1 MKLLPHGAPPRDA
14 HPLQEIDWRHRIGRY
29 SAIDGIPPLRNRTI
43 TMPSAPNPFAPP
55 RDAWHQAPA
64 PVRRGLIGRL
74 RNKPIKQIFG
84 ESQGVTILVAILLC
98 LIALLIVRPMV
109 RSILSYHRTAALLQ
123 ERRAEVAALSS
134 RHTELEQRK
143 AYYQT
148 PEFIAER
155 AREYGLVRP
164 GESAF
169 VIRELVHPEMMG
181 RYARAQLAN
190 GAYEASAG
198 TPATRTPT
206 SASGAGAAGTG
217 TSTTPAG

>member
-14 HPLQEIDWRHRIGRY
+14 HSMQEIDRLHRIDRY
-29 SAIDGIPPLRNRTI
+29 SGTAGIPPLRNRTI
-43 TMPSAPNPFAPP
+43 TMPSAPHPFARPD
-55 RDAWHQAPA
+55 DAWHQHPAPA
-64 PVRRGLIGRL
+64 RRGLIGRL
-74 RNKPIKQIFG
+74 RERPIKQIFG
-84 ESQGVTILVAILLC
+84 DSQGVTILVAVLLGM
-98 LIALLIVRPMV
+98 IALLIVRPMV
-109 RSILSYHRTAALLQ
+109 RSVLSYHRTAALLQ
-123 ERRAEVAALSS
+123 ERRVEVAQLKE
-134 RHTELEQRK
+134 RHTELQQRK

-190 GAYEASAG
+190 GAYEASTE
-198 TPATRTPT
+198 TPASAAPAMVPT
-206 SASGAGAAGTG
+206 Q
-217 TSTTPAG
+217 